1 MNKKEIKLSKYEL
14 ENVIEGLEVLL
25 NDEHN
30 LLEEERKNFLE
41 SLLIRLEDNL
51 KELKEEEEE

>member
-1 MNKKEIKLSKYEL
+1 MNKKEIKLSEYEL
-14 ENVIEGLEVLL
+14 KSVIEGLEVLL
-25 NDEHN
+25 NDEHD

-41 SLLIRLEDNL
+41 SLLNRLEDNL

>member
-41 SLLIRLEDNL
+41 SLLIRLKDNL